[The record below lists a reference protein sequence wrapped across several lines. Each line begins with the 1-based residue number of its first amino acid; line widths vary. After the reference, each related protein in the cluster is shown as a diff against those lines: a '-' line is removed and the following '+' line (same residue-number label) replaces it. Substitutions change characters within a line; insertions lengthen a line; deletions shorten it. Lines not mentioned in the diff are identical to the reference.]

1 MQITF
6 NGFEITGTPSEVF
19 EFVNMK
25 DVKAKPV
32 EVPKEKPKAAT
43 KKPATKTAKKKQ
55 PVDIG
60 KIKALRNGNWTLEK
74 IADEMRLSVPT
85 IRKYLNEGG
94 AA

>member
-25 DVKAKPV
+25 AKPV
-32 EVPKEKPKAAT
+32 KVPREKPKAVT

-85 IRKYLNEGG
+85 VRKYLNEGG